1 MDNAKFGAMLTLEG
15 RRNDDTQATRE
26 AEQVLLNNGWTKN
39 MIATW
44 RKRNIK
50 RSMRATN

>member
-1 MDNAKFGAMLTLEG
+1 MYNAKFGAMLTLEG
-15 RRNDDTQATRE
+15 RRNDDTPATRE
-26 AEQVLLNNGWTKN
+26 AEKVLLDSGWTKN
-39 MIATW
+39 MISTW